1 MTTNIQ
7 LYQEKALD
15 LGCKIAETMDKVEQ
29 DSTLLNKLQN
39 TRKLLD
45 DAITRLSG
53 NTWNISFMGRV
64 GVGKTSAICHLLGL
78 HTEDGAMLNTG
89 SGRTTVCEVELQS
102 AEDVSISIVPSAPE
116 TVHAYLDEFAQYL
129 SSKRGEELSGT
140 TAGLKPSSEVE
151 RALRNMLGLQIKRT
165 RTTERRIQSID
176 LAEQLFDELGDKE
189 QFIQK
194 IKDIINLEDRCQT
207 TFTPSGGDIE
217 NSALWLQRT
226 FSALNNGRH
235 SHATLPEKIIIRV
248 NQTLFP
254 SDAGTINV
262 QDTKGIDDTANRADL
277 LNKMNC
283 RRTLNILCT
292 GFNDAPDKATQ
303 SLLDV
308 AMKSGQSD
316 YLADETLLLVLDRS
330 GDAENT
336 TDIDEAVN
344 DVDLGRAIRHEQVEQ
359 QLQQSLRLKGIDI
372 EFYNAL
378 NDDIEPLQSVITD
391 KLARLQARLFSEI
404 DSLETSIQQLSLE
417 AESHRVNPAIET
429 VRTTLEPW
437 LRKVIVNVDGI
448 QDFFKDLANEI
459 RHSHPGSVRAS
470 VNRRGQWYNLDFYH
484 VLAQSS
490 RSKLVAHFE
499 PLKREIDCL
508 LDNLLERTDQDSSAT
523 GFINQI
529 KTTVEHQ
536 TQEIYTQGFNLSL
549 EMIKEPLKE
558 DWDHWRSLQ
567 KEWGKGPGY
576 KDRIADASA
585 LWFQSPD
592 YRDTE
597 ELVRIRAQ
605 GIWNQFIQEVAGMV
619 DIDCEMA
626 A

>member
-7 LYQEKALD
+7 LYREKALD

-29 DSTLLNKLQN
+29 DSPLFNKLQN
-39 TRKLLD
+39 TRRLLD

-53 NTWNISFMGRV
+53 NTWNVSFMGRV
-64 GVGKTSAICHLLGL
+64 GVGKTSAICHLFGL
-78 HTEDGAMLNTG
+78 HTEDSVILNTG
-89 SGRTTVCEVELQS
+89 AGKTTVCEVELQS
-102 AEDVSISIVPSAPE
+102 AEDISITIIPSSSE
-116 TVHAYLDEFAQYL
+116 TVYAYLEEFAQYL
-129 SSKRGEELSGT
+129 SSKRGEDLTGT
-140 TAGLKPSSEVE
+140 SAGLKPSSEVE
-151 RALRNMLGLQIKRT
+151 RALRNMLGLPFKHT

-194 IKDIINLEDRCQT
+194 IKHNINLEDRCQT
-207 TFTPSGGDIE
+207 TFTPSEEDLE
-217 NSALWLQRT
+217 NGALWLQRT

-235 SHATLPEKIIIRV
+235 PHATLPEKIIIRV
-248 NQTLFP
+248 NQALFS
-254 SDAGTINV
+254 SDAGAINV

-308 AMKSGQSD
+308 AIKSGQSD

-330 GDAENT
+330 GEAENT
-336 TDIDEAVN
+336 TYIDEAVN
-344 DVDLGRAIRHEQVEQ
+344 DVDLGRAIRDEQVEQ
-359 QLQQSLRLKGIDI
+359 QLQQTLRLKGIDI
-372 EFYNAL
+372 AFYNAL
-378 NDDIEPLQSVITD
+378 KDDIEPLHSAITD
-391 KLARLQARLFSEI
+391 KLARLQARLYREI

-417 AESHRVNPAIET
+417 AETRRVNPALET
-429 VRTTLEPW
+429 VRATLEPW
-437 LRKVIVNVDGI
+437 LRKATVNVDGV
-448 QDFFKDLANEI
+448 QDLFKDLTTEI

-484 VLAQSS
+484 VMAQSS

-499 PLKREIDCL
+499 PLKREVDCL

-536 TQEIYTQGFNLSL
+536 TQEIYTQGFNLSHEL
-549 EMIKEPLKE
+549 FKDPLKE
-558 DWDHWRSLQ
+558 DWDHWHNLQ
-567 KEWGKGPGY
+567 QEWGKGAGY
-576 KDRIADASA
+576 KDRIADGSA
-585 LWFQSPD
+585 LWFKTHGYQN
-592 YRDTE
+592 TE
-597 ELVRIRAQ
+597 ELIRIRAQ
-605 GIWNQFIQEVAGMV
+605 GIWNQFLQEVAGMV